1 MKTGKPPLKITEVLQ
16 AKVKITVKKTKKSY
30 YHTRDYAK
38 HVTKAYIGEPKEDAI
53 HEYFLRDGRG
63 WKKVTEEEF
72 KKATSKESQ
81 EQLHQQLAEEL
92 RKRVEGIMSKE

>member
-1 MKTGKPPLKITEVLQ
+1 MEKGKPPLKITEVLQ
-16 AKVKITVKKTKKSY
+16 AKVKLTVTKTRKNY

-38 HVTKAYIGEPKEDAI
+38 HITKAYIGEPKENAI

-72 KKATSKESQ
+72 KEATSKESQ
-81 EQLHQQLAEEL
+81 KKLHDQLIKEL
-92 RKRVEGIMSKE
+92 RKRVEAIIPRE